1 MYACVYACMHAC
13 VYACMCICIYVCMH
27 ARLYIYICTHMHTC
41 RHRCTSLAR
50 AAVHVFGRRVKRC
63 RTLMHL
69 GKLPSAATQTCTGAE
84 NDGRHRAVS
93 EVPHS
98 RGRLEADDGSRWEGA
113 GPAYSSGKGGSETMP
128 SVGKR
133 PHGSSRKV

>member
-1 MYACVYACMHAC
+1 M
-13 VYACMCICIYVCMH
+13 
-27 ARLYIYICTHMHTC
+27 
-41 RHRCTSLAR
+41 
-50 AAVHVFGRRVKRC
+50 KRC

-98 RGRLEADDGSRWEGA
+98 RGRLETDDGSRWEGT
-113 GPAYSSGKGGSETMP
+113 GLAYSSGKGGSETMP